1 MKYLI
6 TTDIEKG
13 FKVSFQAETEE
24 EVSIAKEL
32 TKLLIEKIEKIKIEI
47 KAEEY

>member
-1 MKYLI
+1 MKYSI
-6 TTDIEKG
+6 VTDREKG
-13 FKVSFQAETEE
+13 FKVNFQAETGE